1 MAKLVLKFE
10 SAVIRE
16 VPLGKRTI
24 TIGRAPDNDL
34 QIDNLTV
41 SEHHAR
47 ILAEANRL
55 KIEDLDSLNGIS
67 VNGTARKMEWLS
79 SGDNV
84 LIGKHVIV
92 VDLEHDVAMF
102 DQTRPS
108 AATPRLEETYALNY
122 PSRPDLA
129 HRSGTEETAADAFL
143 DRARIPSVIVVKGQT
158 AQKEYV
164 LSNKLTLIGR
174 SSMAT
179 VRLTGWF
186 KPQAAAQISKRQ
198 DSYYVNPISS
208 RAILVN
214 GIRITNATRLN
225 DGDMIEV
232 AGVSLKFTYGE

>member
-16 VPLGKRTI
+16 VPLGKSTI

-47 ILAEANRL
+47 ILSEESRL
-55 KIEDLDSLNGIS
+55 RIEDLDSLNGIS
-67 VNGTARKMEWLS
+67 VNGTTTKREWLR

-84 LIGKHVIV
+84 SIGKHVIV
-92 VDLEHDVAMF
+92 VDLEHDV
-102 DQTRPS
+102 TRFENPRPT
-108 AATPRLEETYALNY
+108 AATPRLEETYALNS
-122 PSRPDLA
+122 PSRPGLG
-129 HRSGTEETAADAFL
+129 HRPRTEETAGESFP
-143 DRARIPSVIVVKGQT
+143 DRARIPSLIVVKGQT

-164 LSNKLTLIGR
+164 LSSKLTLIGK

-198 DSYYVNPISS
+198 DGYYLNPIGS
-208 RAILVN
+208 RATLRN
-214 GIRITNATRLN
+214 GTRITNATLLN
-225 DGDMIEV
+225 DGDLIEV

>member
-1 MAKLVLKFE
+1 MAKLVLKFD

-16 VPLGKRTI
+16 IPLGKSTI

-47 ILAEANRL
+47 ILSEANRL

-67 VNGTARKMEWLS
+67 VNGTARKMEWLC

-92 VDLEHDVAMF
+92 VDLEHDVAWF
-102 DQTRPS
+102 DSSRPS
-108 AATPRLEETYALNY
+108 AATPRLQETYALKS
-122 PSRPDLA
+122 PARPGVP
-129 HRSGTEETAADAFL
+129 HRPRTEDPAEETIS
-143 DRARIPSVIVVKGQT
+143 DRARIPSLVVVNGPT
-158 AQKEYV
+158 ANKEYV
-164 LSNKLTLIGR
+164 LSSKLTLIGK

-198 DSYYVNPISS
+198 DGYYLNPISS

-225 DGDMIEV
+225 DGDLIEV
-232 AGVSLKFTYGE
+232 AGVSLKFTYGD